1 MNNKH
6 CFCNGYWNCLDV
18 LSITLSAAK
27 SGKRNSKLQ
36 FHGPWR
42 WWYLFLKSKPLYFL
56 PSWLEAKCGKIEK
69 FLFLADANI
78 SFHTQNVVLSYF
90 NTLVWLWYAV
100 SRRIKCDIKC
110 VFTITCMGMLKYFVL
125 HYIHLSLSNFDKK

>member
-6 CFCNGYWNCLDV
+6 CFLKWLLELPRHIID
-18 LSITLSAAK
+18 SLSAAK

-42 WWYLFLKSKPLYFL
+42 WWYLFVKSKPLYFL
-56 PSWLEAKCGKIEK
+56 SSWLEAKCGKIEK
-69 FLFLADANI
+69 FLFLADTNT

-100 SRRIKCDIKC
+100 SHKIKYDIKMC
-110 VFTITCMGMLKYFVL
+110 IYNYLPGHDKVL
-125 HYIHLSLSNFDKK
+125 CPSLHSPLHC